1 MSLQRHLE
9 EYSISMKVKFV
20 AEVSSNHNKN
30 LARCFEFIDTAEK
43 IGCYGVKF
51 QLFKIDE
58 LFTPEILNK
67 SEEHRRR
74 KKWELPLEFI
84 PKLSQ
89 RCHEIG
95 LKFSCT
101 PFYLEAVDELKPY
114 VDFYKI
120 ASYELLWHDLLK
132 KCAKTGRPVVLST
145 GMANL
150 EEVKSSVG
158 VLTVNGCK
166 DITVLHCVSAY
177 PAPPNECN
185 LSAIETM
192 RSEIKIPEPEIQI
205 HFGWSDHSVSDVV
218 ISRASYRWG
227 ATMIEFHLDLDK
239 KGKEF
244 KMGHCWLPDEIE
256 RVIKNIDIGFSA
268 DGRGTKQPTKSE
280 IIERDWR
287 RDPGDGLRPLKVI
300 RSKL

>member
-1 MSLQRHLE
+1 
-9 EYSISMKVKFV
+9 MKVKFV

-30 LARCFEFIDTAEK
+30 IARCFEFIDTAAK

-58 LFTPEILNK
+58 LFATEILNK

-74 KKWELPLEFI
+74 RKWELPLEFI
-84 PKLSQ
+84 PRLSK

-101 PFYLEAVDELKPY
+101 PFYLEAVNELKPY

-132 KCAKTGRPVVLST
+132 KCAKTKKPVVLST

-150 EEVKSSVG
+150 DEVRSG
-158 VLTVNGCK
+158 VDVLASNGCK
-166 DITVLHCVSAY
+166 DITVLHCVSSY
-177 PAPPNECN
+177 PASPDECN
-185 LSAIETM
+185 LSAIATM
-192 RSEIKIPEPEIQI
+192 RSEIKIPDPEIQI
-205 HFGWSDHSVSDVV
+205 HFGWSDHSVSEVV
-218 ISRASYRWG
+218 ISRAVHRWR

-244 KMGHCWLPDEIE
+244 KMGHCWLPHQIE
-256 RVIKNIDIGFSA
+256 RIIKNVDMGFSA
-268 DGRGTKQPTKSE
+268 DGGGIKKPKKSE
-280 IIERDWR
+280 MIERDWR
-287 RDPGDGLRPLKVI
+287 ADPEDGLRPLKVI